1 MKEKAVKAK
10 IIAAVLVSTALVLIA
25 FTAGSGNLEPTAPP
39 GPTMHTLEEIYTA
52 VTSSSE
58 QETRSHDAYLKFE
71 GVEGESV
78 DDKHKGWIDILNWNW
93 GVLGPG
99 APVGGG
105 TITEAEAK
113 DFVITKWIDKS
124 SPLLYLAC
132 CKGQHYPYVTL
143 SIVEPTGERGQYMQF
158 KMEDVIIRSVVAPG
172 VGSPSP
178 TSTGGSDRPQED
190 ISLNYGK
197 VEWIYT
203 VLDSNGAPTTHT
215 TTTNFDFTTSS
226 PY

>member
-1 MKEKAVKAK
+1 MKEKAIKTK
-10 IIAAVLVSTALVLIA
+10 IVAAVLVSTALILIA
-25 FTAGSGNLEPTAPP
+25 FTAGSGNLEPNAPP

-78 DDKHKGWIDILNWNW
+78 DDKHKDWIDVLNWSW
-93 GVLGPG
+93 GVAGPTIG
-99 APVGGG
+99 GVGD
-105 TITEAEAK
+105 AEAK
-113 DFVITKWIDKS
+113 DFVVTKWIDKS

-132 CKGQHYPYVTL
+132 CKGEHYPYVTL

-178 TSTGGSDRPQED
+178 TSVGGSDRPQED
-190 ISLNYGK
+190 ISLNYSK
-197 VEWIYT
+197 VEWTYT
-203 VLDSNGAPTTHT
+203 LLDPNGAPTTQT
-215 TTTNFDFTTSS
+215 TTTNFDFTTST